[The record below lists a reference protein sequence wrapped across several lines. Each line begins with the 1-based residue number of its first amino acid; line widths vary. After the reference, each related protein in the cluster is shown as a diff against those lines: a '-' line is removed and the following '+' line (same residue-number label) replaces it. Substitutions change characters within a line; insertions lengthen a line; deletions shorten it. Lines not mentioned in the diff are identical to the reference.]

1 MKANKNLKATIL
13 ASIMLATTMP
23 AKADE
28 ARAQTKAATQLQ
40 NFLSEDLKTES
51 KPDDFTTI
59 KTGNLIV
66 GEKGSEM
73 HFLSENGR
81 YVFTG
86 RMVDVWEAKE
96 IRSIADIKATEGKIN
111 LKKMGF
117 TPERLNA
124 FIVGL
129 GNKQVVNIFID
140 PLCEFCNPLIKKAR
154 SIAASSKEYQF
165 NFIVVPALGNESHR
179 LAKTF
184 FCSSEST
191 EKKVD
196 ALLSGKIEN
205 LQLKENCD
213 MRNYDMTLYAATS
226 SEVTGVPFL
235 IHPDGLTTAGVP
247 TNLIYWLEGKGKQ

>member
-1 MKANKNLKATIL
+1 MKANKKLKATVL
-13 ASIMLATTMP
+13 ASIMLSAMP

-28 ARAQTKAATQLQ
+28 TRAQTKAAAQLQ
-40 NFLSEDLKTES
+40 HFLSEELKTEG

-66 GEKGSEM
+66 GEKGNEM

-86 RMVDVWEAKE
+86 RIVDVWEAKE

-117 TPERLNA
+117 TPEKLNA

-129 GNKQVVNIFID
+129 GNKQEVNVFID
-140 PLCEFCNPLIKKAR
+140 PLCEFCNALIKEAR

-196 ALLSGKIEN
+196 ALISGKIEN
-205 LQLKENCD
+205 LKLKENCD
-213 MRNYDMTLYAATS
+213 MRHYDMTLYAATS
-226 SEVTGVPFL
+226 AEVTGVPFL
-235 IHPDGLTTAGVP
+235 IHPGGTTTAGVP
-247 TNLIYWLEGKGKQ
+247 TNLMYWLEGKGKK